1 MEDFQRQREDL
12 ARGFQAC
19 GDEGSAD
26 ALAQGKFLHSQA
38 ARLGLDRDE
47 LLAKNI
53 VHMYLRCGSIPGAR
67 QVFDNLHDRDVILW
81 TAMITAYARNG
92 DFQQGMALL
101 RAMLLDGVAPN
112 KITILAALGT
122 TDCVVEARSIHRIL
136 AVESGLEWDVSV
148 GTAIVSMYCRC
159 GSLEDAID
167 HFEQMPV
174 KNVVTW
180 SVAMAGCKELHRP
193 ELGLEIFRGMLLEGA
208 AVDKITL
215 VTLLDLCSSCEDVV
229 VGGEILP
236 DDLLERFGEEIETNV
251 IVGTALVN
259 LYAKGGDLER
269 ACGVFSRMKNR
280 NVVTWTA
287 LITAHCCCNRDEQA
301 LEIFRQMQ
309 LEGVRPNAVVFV
321 NVLNACCSMPAAGRT
336 VLELVLECGA
346 ERDAILGNAIVNMLG
361 KSGLLDEAREFF
373 ERLKSSAATRKNL
386 VLWNG
391 MLAAY
396 ALQGEFPAA
405 MEVFAGMLL
414 EGAKPNQAT
423 YASVLLHSRRA
434 LKSVTS
440 QRHLKLL
447 RLCAEETG
455 LGEAIAGLSTLDHG
469 CEHDDRGRSPRG
481 VVWWTAL
488 IVESAEDGRY
498 SDCLEHF
505 GTMQLHGVK
514 PNAVT
519 LANVLYVLG
528 LDRGKLLHGVMVD
541 SGVAVDVG
549 VGTALMN
556 LYARSKLPEH
566 GHRVFLEMEEHTTV
580 SWTAMIAC
588 FAQNSRNAEA
598 LGLYRRMHLEGH
610 RADAK
615 TFTTILLA
623 CSSLI
628 ALPEV
633 RSIHSCVHESGFHIN
648 DAVSTTLMSAYGK
661 CGTLEDASRIFLHSS
676 STNPLN
682 TSRWSSM
689 IATSA
694 RHGCAAEA
702 VAIFHLMQQEGAR
715 ADDVTLLC
723 VLAACSH
730 GGMTAKAVEFFVSMI
745 HDYKVGRTGDHC
757 SCMAD
762 LLGRNGRLED
772 AEELIRKMPFQAA
785 ASVWMTLLGACRTH
799 GDLPRAKEASDQ
811 VSGINPEHAQSYIV
825 LSNVYAESGTKQ
837 DHRCSRT
844 SCLAQ

>member
-122 TDCVVEARSIHRIL
+122 TDCVVESRSIHRIL

-236 DDLLERFGEEIETNV
+236 DDFLGRFGEEIETNV

-259 LYAKGGDLER
+259 LYAKAGDLER

-287 LITAHCCCNRDEQA
+287 LITAHCCCDRDEQA

-309 LEGVRPNAVVFV
+309 LEGVRPNAV
-321 NVLNACCSMPAAGRT
+321 
-336 VLELVLECGA
+336 
-346 ERDAILGNAIVNMLG
+346 
-361 KSGLLDEAREFF
+361 
-373 ERLKSSAATRKNL
+373 
-386 VLWNG
+386 
-391 MLAAY
+391 
-396 ALQGEFPAA
+396 
-405 MEVFAGMLL
+405 
-414 EGAKPNQAT
+414 
-423 YASVLLHSRRA
+423 
-434 LKSVTS
+434 
-440 QRHLKLL
+440 
-447 RLCAEETG
+447 
-455 LGEAIAGLSTLDHG
+455 
-469 CEHDDRGRSPRG
+469 
-481 VVWWTAL
+481 
-488 IVESAEDGRY
+488 
-498 SDCLEHF
+498 
-505 GTMQLHGVK
+505 

-702 VAIFHLMQQEGAR
+702 VAIFHRMQQEGAR

-772 AEELIRKMPFQAA
+772 AEELIRKMPFEAA